1 MNEWPNLQCGEFFG
15 CWMNESTSQEPSQIP
30 SLFGNLF
37 LFLGSSLFQM
47 ISLFSSS
54 HRKCLYFVMALIFC
68 LIIVLINIVSR
79 YYLIYFCPQEYV
91 AVRYV
96 YRAHQINICEIKIQ
110 V

>member
-1 MNEWPNLQCGEFFG
+1 
-15 CWMNESTSQEPSQIP
+15 
-30 SLFGNLF
+30 
-37 LFLGSSLFQM
+37 
-47 ISLFSSS
+47 
-54 HRKCLYFVMALIFC
+54 MALIFC

-91 AVRYV
+91 ALPYV